1 MSDALQ
7 PHRHGGGAFELPL
20 PVGWEWREN
29 VEGCA
34 LLAIEPERDDE
45 HLRANVVVTVER
57 LPEAE
62 SLNDWSDRSLT
73 ALGEA
78 LNRHRLLDLVDVS
91 VNGRTARRALSHYV
105 DRMLGGVCL
114 EQWLVPAGD
123 VGVVVSCTTAAL
135 EYDDLFDLMHA
146 IAEGLRVR

>member
-7 PHRHGGGAFELPL
+7 LHRHGGGVFELPL

-34 LLAIEPERDDE
+34 LLAIEPEREDE

-62 SLNDWSDRSLT
+62 TLHDWSDRSLT
-73 ALGEA
+73 ALGES
-78 LNRHRLLDLVDVS
+78 LNRHRLLDLVDIS
-91 VNGRTARRALSHYV
+91 VNGRAARRALSHYV

-123 VGVVVSCTTAAL
+123 VGIVVSCTTAAL